1 MNRSIPFAALIVVT
15 LSCTGLIGSNN
26 GSTGGGS
33 AEAGGHAGGAGAGSA
48 GGNAGGG
55 DVIISDG
62 GTAADGGCIPVTRN
76 DEIRLALAPTC
87 AGCHLTG
94 AKPYWASLT
103 AFESMVY
110 DPRYVVRG
118 DPAASLL
125 VKLLKATATGAF
137 TRMPPGE
144 NYEAA
149 LARGVGSL
157 PIAEVER
164 WIREL
169 PPQGTVREEPIPERF
184 TVRRLTAEE
193 VVVSAMSQLG
203 LTLEDFVDSS
213 AGWQDREFTVRGG
226 GFFIWPKDWAPG
238 ISSAY
243 VSDYRTVERFEA
255 LGGMAAVD
263 NRGKDVTLSPAAVQ
277 TLVQMSQAWCKRA
290 LEKPGNTAVLR
301 HVTLADRSAT
311 KSAEI
316 KQNIGALH
324 LRMLSEPA
332 SAATIDELYTRLYL
346 PNETTSTKVAWT
358 AVCASF
364 IRHPLW
370 LSF

>member
-1 MNRSIPFAALIVVT
+1 MKRSLTLAALAT
-15 LSCTGLIGSNN
+15 ALSCTGLIGP
-26 GSTGGGS
+26 
-33 AEAGGHAGGAGAGSA
+33 GAGATD
-48 GGNAGGG
+48 GG
-55 DVIISDG
+55 DLILSDG
-62 GTAADGGCIPVTRN
+62 GMYADGGCIPVTRN

-87 AGCHLTG
+87 AGCHTTG

-103 AFESMVY
+103 AFETMVY
-110 DPRYVVRG
+110 DPKYVVRG
-118 DPAASLL
+118 DPDASLL
-125 VKLLKATATGAF
+125 VKLLKATAQGAF

-149 LARGVGSL
+149 LARGAGSL
-157 PIAEVER
+157 SIAEVEQ
-164 WIREL
+164 WIRDL
-169 PPQGTVREEPIPERF
+169 PPQGTVREEPLPERF

-193 VVVSAMSQLG
+193 MVVSAMSQLG

-213 AGWQDREFTVRGG
+213 AGWQDREYTVRGG

-238 ISSAY
+238 ISTQY
-243 VSDYRTVERFEA
+243 VSDARTVERFEA

-263 NRGKDVTLSPAAVQ
+263 NRGKDVNLSPAAVQ
-277 TLVQMSQAWCKRA
+277 TLVQMSQAWCKKA
-290 LEKPGNTAVLR
+290 LEKPGNTALLR
-301 HVTLADRSAT
+301 HVTLADRSTT
-311 KSAEI
+311 KPAEI
-316 KQNIGALH
+316 KQNIGAMH

-332 SAATIDELYTRLYL
+332 SAATVDELYTRLYL
-346 PNETTSTKVAWT
+346 PNEATSTKVAWT

>member
-1 MNRSIPFAALIVVT
+1 MKRALSLVGLAAM
-15 LSCTGLIGSNN
+15 LSCTGLIGR
-26 GSTGGGS
+26 
-33 AEAGGHAGGAGAGSA
+33 
-48 GGNAGGG
+48 GNDAPASS
-55 DVIISDG
+55 DVILSDG
-62 GTAADGGCIPVTRN
+62 GTYEDGGCIPVTRN
-76 DEIRLALAPTC
+76 DEIRLALAPAC

-118 DPAASLL
+118 DPDASLL
-125 VKLLKATATGAF
+125 VKLLEGTAQGAF

-144 NYEAA
+144 SYEAA
-149 LARGVGSL
+149 LARGVGAL
-157 PIAEVER
+157 PIAEVKR

-169 PPQGTVREEPIPERF
+169 PPQGTVREEPVPERF
-184 TVRRLTAEE
+184 SVRRLTAEE

-203 LTLEDFVDSS
+203 LTLEDFVDTS
-213 AGWQDREFTVRGG
+213 AGWQDREYTVRGG

-238 ISSAY
+238 ISTQY
-243 VSDYRTVERFEA
+243 VSDSRTVERYEA

-263 NRGKDVTLSPAAVQ
+263 NRGKDVNLSPAAVQ
-277 TLVQMSQAWCKRA
+277 TIVQMSQAWCKKA
-290 LEKPGNTAVLR
+290 LEKPGNGALLR

-311 KSAEI
+311 KAAEI
-316 KQNIGALH
+316 KQNIAAMH

-332 SAATIDELYTRLYL
+332 SAETIDELYTRLYL
-346 PNETTSTKVAWT
+346 PNEATSTKVAWT